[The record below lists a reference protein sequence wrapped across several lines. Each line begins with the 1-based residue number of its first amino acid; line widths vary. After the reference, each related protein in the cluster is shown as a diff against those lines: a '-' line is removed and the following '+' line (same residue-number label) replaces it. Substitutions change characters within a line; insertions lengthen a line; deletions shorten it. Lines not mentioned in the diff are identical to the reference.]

1 MAETTKAMTLDDVMK
16 LEGRTLNEAVAE
28 RLGLVRGADF
38 GEWPEHDWKR
48 TESGEVDRHAFEVE
62 NHNGPSC
69 RRCYYGYC
77 EWCLKEPEE
86 RCTVDAP
93 DYATDW
99 RDAMQVREWG
109 RDSSRWAE
117 FLDALQRVIDERPG
131 WLPSD
136 SIDYLMWF
144 EPIDLC
150 RAALLV
156 SP

>member
-1 MAETTKAMTLDDVMK
+1 MAENTKDMTLDDVMM
-16 LEGRTLNEAVAE
+16 LEGRELDAAVAE
-28 RLGLVRGADF
+28 RIRWV
-38 GEWPEHDWKR
+38 GEPWKYSPIDGMPFDRPFPPPVPEFHRSW
-48 TESGEVDRHAFEVE
+48 
-62 NHNGPSC
+62 
-69 RRCYYGYC
+69 
-77 EWCLKEPEE
+77 
-86 RCTVDAP
+86 DA
-93 DYATDW
+93 
-99 RDAMQVREWG
+99 AMQVREWG
-109 RDSSRWAE
+109 RDSSRWAD